1 MVDFTFIKINVSA
14 RHPSTRSLPQVV
26 CKNPTARFGRKLA
39 ELKCLIKEEE
49 YLIALNKGSAIFNQ
63 EKSRTKEAKRKC
75 PGVSHKRKNYL
86 K

>member
-1 MVDFTFIKINVSA
+1 MLDFTFIKINVSA
-14 RHPSTRSLPQVV
+14 RHSSTRSLPQVL
-26 CKNPTARFGRKLA
+26 CKNSTARLGRKMA

-49 YLIALNKGSAIFNQ
+49 EFFALNKGSAIFNQ
-63 EKSRTKEAKRKC
+63 GKRRTKEAKRKG

>member
-1 MVDFTFIKINVSA
+1 MVDFTFVKINVFA
-14 RHPSTRSLPQVV
+14 RHTSTRSLSQVLY
-26 CKNPTARFGRKLA
+26 KNPTARFGRKMA

-49 YLIALNKGSAIFNQ
+49 DLIALNKGSAIFNQ
-63 EKSRTKEAKRKC
+63 GKRRTKEAKRKG